1 MFNISGCCAVLD
13 KLFYYTRKG
22 WQTNSSLFLPK
33 NIPTQSLIAWLIPNW
48 LKTNIRPYDKSIN
61 IFFVKNQK
69 RLFYDMKS
77 VYHIKFI
84 QKDLERHRHI

>member
-13 KLFYYTRKG
+13 KLFCYTRND

-48 LKTNIRPYDKSIN
+48 LQNLYLAI
-61 IFFVKNQK
+61 
-69 RLFYDMKS
+69 
-77 VYHIKFI
+77 
-84 QKDLERHRHI
+84 

>member
-13 KLFYYTRKG
+13 KLFYYTRNG

-61 IFFVKNQK
+61 IFLSKI
-69 RLFYDMKS
+69 R
-77 VYHIKFI
+77 
-84 QKDLERHRHI
+84 KDSSMI